1 MGGVGSLAE
10 CVVNISEGRDPTT
23 IEALRD
29 AGGAAVL
36 DVHSDPEHH
45 RSVLTLG
52 GTLETVE
59 EAARRVVS
67 SAVARID
74 LRSHAGAHPR
84 LGAADVVPF
93 VPLPSLSPATRSGVR
108 PAAELLRPDV
118 LDARNRFASWAG
130 VELELPC
137 FLYGPERSLP
147 DIRRG
152 AFTSLAPDAGPSTP
166 HPTAGSTA
174 VGARPVLVA
183 YNVWIAGNGDAGTD
197 AGRAHALSVA
207 RSLAAELR
215 GPSVRSLGLPVG
227 EGAQVSFNL
236 IDPGSVSVAGVYDAV
251 AAGAESSGCSV
262 LRAELVGLV
271 PAGALEQVPRHRW
284 PELDLDEDRTIEGLI
299 EAER

>member
-1 MGGVGSLAE
+1 M
-10 CVVNISEGRDPTT
+10 
-23 IEALRD
+23 
-29 AGGAAVL
+29 
-36 DVHSDPEHH
+36 
-45 RSVLTLG
+45 
-52 GTLETVE
+52 
-59 EAARRVVS
+59 
-67 SAVARID
+67 
-74 LRSHAGAHPR
+74 
-84 LGAADVVPF
+84 
-93 VPLPSLSPATRSGVR
+93 
-108 PAAELLRPDV
+108 
-118 LDARNRFASWAG
+118 LDARNRFAAWAG

-147 DIRRG
+147 DVRRG

-183 YNVWIAGNGDAGTD
+183 YNVWIASNGDAGTD

-299 EAER
+299 EARRRRPVGGDGGRRPGADSGSAPDGPALHGPLTAQPPALTLGKSPPDPELLPVGQGVLQAILANDAPPAHFLGLAGRCPTLGEEKIGVHSHAVGPGLPAALLGPVHQ